1 MLTSDLAKELNLTVK
16 DIKNIAKEFSIKIT
30 SGNSDLTDDETAKI
44 RNFANKEKNPSGSG
58 DRVILVQKSSRTT
71 DTSGEK
77 EESKKVRPVKKVKI
91 KIKKVVKKVEEQPV
105 KVSEDKTS
113 KDKPPVVV
121 VDKKETA
128 EGDDKKDIRHLKKR
142 TLKHEKTFPKEKEIR
157 FQRERKK
164 REQKAASS
172 VPKSIDIMETISVA
186 ELAKK
191 MNIKA
196 SAVIAKLMELGMMA
210 TINQI
215 IDAETAQIVAGEY
228 SCDVKIVSLY
238 DETLIEE
245 PGDEAKD
252 LSVRPPIVTVMGH
265 VDHGKTTLLDFI
277 RKSKVAEGETG
288 GITQHIGAYKVRLK
302 TGEIV
307 FLDTPGHEAFT
318 SMRSRGA
325 KITDLVI
332 LVVAADEGA
341 MPQTIEAL
349 NHAKAAEVPI
359 LVAVNKMDSEGANP
373 DKIKQQLSDHG
384 LLPED
389 WGGDTQYIPVSAK
402 TGEGVDDLLEAVI
415 LNSEILELKANP
427 DRLAT
432 GAVIESRV
440 DVGRGPVATILVK
453 NGTLR
458 VGDNFVAG
466 IHSGR
471 VRAMF
476 NWEGDNVKEAGP
488 STPVEVLGLDGVPE
502 AGDPFNSLEDDRTAK
517 SISEKRHELNRF
529 EQAKNV
535 KKITLD
541 NLYEAILEGNVAELR
556 LVLKADVQGS
566 VEAIKDALEKL
577 SNQEVKVKVIHTAT
591 GGINENDVLLA
602 SASDAIIIGFHVRP
616 NSRALVLAE
625 KEGVDIRKYGI
636 IYEVIDEVKR
646 AMEGLLK
653 PIIKEEVTG
662 MVEVRKIFKVSKVG
676 SILGCMVTSGKVFKN
691 SRVRLIRDG
700 IVIWE
705 GELSSLKRFKDDAKE
720 VSQGY
725 ECGLTLLNYN
735 DAKEGDEIE
744 AYKEV
749 KVAKKLSEA
758 KQKS

>member
-16 DIKNIAKEFSIKIT
+16 DIKNIAKNFSIKLT
-30 SGNSDLTDDETAKI
+30 SGNSNLTDDETAKI
-44 RNFANKEKNPSGSG
+44 RNYANKEKNPSGGG
-58 DRVILVQKSSRTT
+58 DRVILVQKSSRNT
-71 DTSGEK
+71 DASGSK
-77 EESKKVRPVKKVKI
+77 EENKKVRPVKKVKI
-91 KIKKVVKKVEEQPV
+91 KIKKVVKKVEEKPEV
-105 KVSEDKTS
+105 KGANKGIA
-113 KDKPPVVV
+113 KKPVVV
-121 VDKKETA
+121 EKKEA
-128 EGDDKKDIRHLKKR
+128 ADSGEKKDIRHLKKR

-157 FQRERKK
+157 FARERKK
-164 REQKAASS
+164 REQKLVSS

-215 IDAETAQIVAGEY
+215 VDAETAQIVAGEY
-228 SCDVKIVSLY
+228 SCEVKIVSLY

-245 PGDEAKD
+245 PKDDEEH
-252 LSVRPPIVTVMGH
+252 LFTRPPIVTVMGH
-265 VDHGKTTLLDFI
+265 VDHGKTTLLDYI
-277 RKSKVAEGETG
+277 RHSNVAGAETG
-288 GITQHIGAYKVRLK
+288 GITQHIGAYKVELE

-325 KITDLVI
+325 KITDIVI
-332 LVVAADEGA
+332 LVIAADEGA

-359 LVAVNKMDSEGANP
+359 IVAMNKMDSEGANP
-373 DKIKQQLSDHG
+373 EKIKQQLSEHG

-402 TGEGVDDLLEAVI
+402 TGKGVAELLEAVI
-415 LNSEILELKANP
+415 LISEMLELKANS

-432 GAVIESRV
+432 GAIIESRV
-440 DVGRGPVATILVK
+440 DVGRGPVATILIQ

-476 NWEGDNVKEAGP
+476 NWAGENVSVAGP

-541 NLYEAILEGNVAELR
+541 NLYEAIQEGNVAELR

-636 IYEVIDEVKR
+636 IYEVIEEVKQ

-676 SILGCMVTSGKVFKN
+676 SILGCMVTSGKIFKN
-691 SRVRLIRDG
+691 SKVRLVREG
-700 IVIWE
+700 VVIWE

-735 DAKEGDEIE
+735 DAKEGDELE

-749 KVAKKLSEA
+749 KVAKKLSDA
-758 KQKS
+758 KQK